1 MEMTKKINLGI
12 LVCLVIILGNM
23 GVRFFLVTD
32 QVHQVAELQQLLS
45 RVRHPS
51 GSALPRTS
59 ANETGTGLETGIQ
72 KIYGEIPSRF
82 HLIGYG
88 TDIRHLLGKHRLNI
102 RDSLVFIPAETQMPD
117 LIRFN
122 TRVAADGSYPDI
134 KAFLADVCN
143 LPGLVFINT
152 VQMERRKDD
161 RSPVQLALDLSL
173 IFQQAPHHDVRDFSN
188 EE

>member
-1 MEMTKKINLGI
+1 MQMTKKINLGI
-12 LVCLVIILGNM
+12 LVCLVIILGNIGM
-23 GVRFFLVTD
+23 RFFLLTD
-32 QVHQVAELQQLLS
+32 QVDQVAELQQILS
-45 RVRHPS
+45 RVRNPS
-51 GSALPRTS
+51 GLHRIS
-59 ANETGTGLETGIQ
+59 ANEKMSGLETDME
-72 KIYGEIPSRF
+72 KIYGEIPSIF

-88 TDIRHLLGKHRLNI
+88 TDIRKLVDKNRLNI
-102 RDSLVFIPAETQMPD
+102 RDSLIFIPAETQVPK

-152 VQMERRKDD
+152 VQLERQKDD
-161 RSPVQLALDLSL
+161 RSRIQLALDLSL
-173 IFQQAPHHDVRDFSN
+173 IFQQAPHLDVRDLSN